1 MNTDKFKKTA
11 FFIIGIAAVLSFS
24 AILVNKNLKDP
35 KLFGPEIKFDT
46 SEQHF
51 GDVPQ
56 GPKLEGT
63 YEFTNTG
70 KNVLEIQNVTTSCGC
85 TGAIVDGKKDY
96 QPGEQGKIKF
106 TFNTEGR
113 LGHNEKTITVF
124 SNDMKHPTET
134 LKFDCNIV
142 AQK

>member
-1 MNTDKFKKTA
+1 MNSSKIKKTA
-11 FFIIGIAAVLSFS
+11 FIIIGIAVIFSFS
-24 AILVNKNLKDP
+24 AILINKNIHDP
-35 KLFGPEIKFDT
+35 KLFGPEIAFDNA
-46 SEQHF
+46 EQHF

-63 YEFTNTG
+63 FEFTNTG

-85 TGAIVDGKKDY
+85 TGAVVDGKKEY
-96 QPGEQGKIKF
+96 QPGEKGKIKF

-113 LGHNEKTITVF
+113 MGHNEKTISVF

-142 AQK
+142 TKQ